1 VEILPVV
8 IAAVLDAA
16 TREDLA
22 YQALAPGERR
32 HHATVPPALILGE
45 SRVNLR
51 EAHHRDNLAT
61 VHGDAS
67 FYLVSG

>member
-22 YQALAPGERR
+22 YQALAPGER
-32 HHATVPPALILGE
+32 PMPAALE
-45 SRVNLR
+45 RNDW
-51 EAHHRDNLAT
+51 EWKP
-61 VHGDAS
+61 
-67 FYLVSG
+67 